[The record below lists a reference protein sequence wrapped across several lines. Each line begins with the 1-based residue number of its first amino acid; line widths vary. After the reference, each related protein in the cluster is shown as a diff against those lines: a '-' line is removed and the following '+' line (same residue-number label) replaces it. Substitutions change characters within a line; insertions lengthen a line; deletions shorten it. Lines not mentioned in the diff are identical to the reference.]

1 MPSVFIPVPQFP
13 SVPPLPGVPQ
23 LVRALGALSAPLP
36 PNTASLVQAPTLPPT
51 LATAAKTAPV
61 WGIFDSAGNQVVAPD
76 SIMDFNYRSEFRVS
90 DYPVQAGQFANYN
103 KVTVPYEIPI
113 RMVVG
118 STLDDR
124 TQFISDCET
133 VVASLDLYTV
143 ITPERTYVGLNPTRF
158 EMSRRET
165 SGAFFIEAEMY
176 FRQIQQVTPQYSST
190 VSAAANTSNA
200 QNPGA
205 QPVTSLGLVQP
216 QAVPSGLSQ
225 TITDIT
231 TGALP
236 SA

>member
-1 MPSVFIPVPQFP
+1 MPSVFIPTPQFP
-13 SVPPLPGVPQ
+13 SVPNLAGVPQ
-23 LVRALGALSAPLP
+23 LVRPLGSIAAALPSIIG
-36 PNTASLVQAPTLPPT
+36 SLFKTGNPITTLT
-51 LATAAKTAPV
+51 FAAKTAPV
-61 WGIFDSAGNQVVAPD
+61 WGVFDVEGNQVLAPD
-76 SIMDFNYRSEFRVS
+76 SIIDFNYRSEFRVS

-124 TQFISDCET
+124 TQFVTDCEF

-143 ITPERTYVGLNPTRF
+143 ITPERTYVGVNPTRL
-158 EMSRRET
+158 EISRRET
-165 SGAFFIEAEMY
+165 SGAFFIDAEMY

-190 VSAAANTSNA
+190 VTAAANTANA

-216 QAVPSGLSQ
+216 QPVPSGLASV
-225 TITDIT
+225 ITDIT
-231 TGALP
+231 TGQLP
-236 SA
+236 SI